1 MKRKPGMTVILV
13 AALLILAWNTPIPL
27 AVGVPAAVALFLG
40 VFILVVVRSVQRVQR
55 DRAR

>member
-13 AALLILAWNTPIPL
+13 AALLILAWNMPIPP

-40 VFILVVVRSVQRVQR
+40 VFILVVVRSVQRVRR
-55 DRAR
+55 DQAR